1 MRAWREEVAK
11 VDSKA
16 LTANFGIRIA
26 ATKCLQSFL
35 CYSRALKIDVLQFRE
50 IRKCDDSAVRNLPAI
65 PKIENLQ
72 IREEYEMLRQFF
84 EIFISNRMRKI
95 VTRAIRPE
103 RNAGWVVKCLF
114 ADAGSSQ

>member
-1 MRAWREEVAK
+1 MILSDTATARRGHCGTP
-11 VDSKA
+11 SRRNPKA

-65 PKIENLQ
+65 PNIENLQ

-84 EIFISNRMRKI
+84 EIFISNRMAR
-95 VTRAIRPE
+95 
-103 RNAGWVVKCLF
+103 
-114 ADAGSSQ
+114 S